1 MGEGGGMELD
11 GNTCVVGSYYQFSI
25 PIVTGSESCPWSN
38 PLSAAIVIVK
48 GQREGGGV
56 ISVSLAS

>member
-1 MGEGGGMELD
+1 MAIATMS
-11 GNTCVVGSYYQFSI
+11 CVMGSYYQLGI
-25 PIVTGSESCPWSN
+25 PMVTGSESCPWSN